1 MSIRFWVLTFDKDFQ
16 TIPIYVSLKEISKIT
31 LDLKFCFKVLLQW
44 KKSLRLLQSFG
55 KNLSCHP
62 LREKSN
68 NTELFLVRIFSY
80 LDWIRTRK
88 YGQENTDQ
96 KKLRIWTLRAVIY
109 LINAQNIPKIVCEK
123 ACDQGVIQLF
133 SEDFATY

>member
-88 YGQENTDQ
+88 YGPEKTPYMDTSGSDLFNKCAKYSENCVWKSVWSGGNTAIFG
-96 KKLRIWTLRAVIY
+96 RF
-109 LINAQNIPKIVCEK
+109 
-123 ACDQGVIQLF
+123 CDVLN
-133 SEDFATY
+133 